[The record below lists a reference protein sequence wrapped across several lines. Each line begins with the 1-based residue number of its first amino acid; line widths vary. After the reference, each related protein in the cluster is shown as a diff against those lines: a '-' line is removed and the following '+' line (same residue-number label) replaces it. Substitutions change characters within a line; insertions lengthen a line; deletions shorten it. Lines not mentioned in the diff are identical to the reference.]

1 MQKLNSW
8 SIPDS
13 DESAGERVLNSTIKQ
28 ANNAST
34 QEERDQIYKDS
45 AKKNLAV
52 TGQSLMMLPMLGEFA
67 TYGLLGGGLR
77 LGAGIAGSKAGEYVL
92 GKGGD

>member
-1 MQKLNSW
+1 MSE
-8 SIPDS
+8 S
-13 DESAGERVLNSTIKQ
+13 DESVGERIFNSTIEK

-34 QEERDQIYKDS
+34 QEERDKIYKDS
-45 AKKNLAV
+45 AKNNLAV

-77 LGAGIAGSKAGEYVL
+77 LGTGIAGSKAGEYVL